1 MNSTQYIKSNRPL
14 YWLALGTFAVGTE
27 SFMIAGLLP
36 GMAKDLDVS
45 VSMAGQLVTVFALAY
60 ALSSP
65 VLAALTGNLNRRR
78 LLIGAMA
85 LFALAN
91 LLAFTASGYW
101 SLMAARVVLALAAAV
116 YVPGANALASVV
128 VPPEQ
133 RGRAIAIVNGGL
145 SLAIALGVPAGTV
158 LGAAMGWRA
167 TFGSVAIIAALAVAG
182 LLIGL
187 PREIGTGLATASL
200 RQRISTAA
208 QPAVLHTLLIT
219 TLWAMASYTTYT
231 YLAPLLEATTL
242 INGPAIGFV
251 LFGWGVSA
259 AIGLAISGRAV
270 DRRGPR
276 AVILPALATSTTAF
290 VVLSL
295 APHFVGKQ
303 FVIVPIVLAIAA
315 WGVAHWAFYPA
326 QQTTLV
332 GVAGVA
338 SAPVVLSLNASF
350 MYLGFSLGAGLGSLT
365 LHYSSLA
372 NLGFVSALCAATALA
387 LALAYTSGR
396 RPAPQLQPSN

>member
-1 MNSTQYIKSNRPL
+1 MNSTQFIKSNRPL

-36 GMAKDLDVS
+36 GMATDLGVS
-45 VSMAGQLVTVFALAY
+45 VAMAGQLVTVFALAY

-85 LFALAN
+85 LFAVAN

-133 RGRAIAIVNGGL
+133 RGRAIGIVNGGL

-231 YLAPLLEATTL
+231 YLAPLFEATTF
-242 INGPAIGFV
+242 INGPVIGFV

-270 DRRGPR
+270 DRKGPR

-295 APHFVGKQ
+295 APHFIGKQ
-303 FVIVPIVLAIAA
+303 FAIVPIVLAIAA

-387 LALAYTSGR
+387 LAYTSGR

>member
-1 MNSTQYIKSNRPL
+1 MDSTQFIKGKRPL

-36 GMAKDLDVS
+36 GMATDLDVS
-45 VSMAGQLVTVFALAY
+45 VGVAGQLVTVFALAY

-65 VLAALTGNLNRRR
+65 VLAALSGNLNRRR

-85 LFALAN
+85 LFAAAN
-91 LLAFTASGYW
+91 LLAFAASGYW

-167 TFGSVAIIAALAVAG
+167 TFASVAIISALAVVG
-182 LLIGL
+182 LLMGL
-187 PREIGTGLATASL
+187 PREIGAGLATASL
-200 RQRISTAA
+200 RQRVSTAA
-208 QPAVLHTLLIT
+208 QPAVLRTLLIT

-259 AIGLAISGRAV
+259 AIGLAISGPAV
-270 DRRGPR
+270 DRKGPR

-290 VVLSL
+290 IVLSL
-295 APHFVGKQ
+295 APHVVGKQ
-303 FVIVPIVLAIAA
+303 IVVVPIVLAIAA

-365 LHYSSLA
+365 LRYSSLA
-372 NLGFVSALCAATALA
+372 NLGFVSAFCAAAALT
-387 LALAYTSGR
+387 LAYASGR
-396 RPAPQLQPSN
+396 RPAPQPYPSN

>member
-1 MNSTQYIKSNRPL
+1 MDSTQFIKGKRPL

-45 VSMAGQLVTVFALAY
+45 VGVAGQLVTVFALAY
-60 ALSSP
+60 ALGSP

-85 LFALAN
+85 LFAAAN
-91 LLAFTASGYW
+91 LLAFAASGYW

-145 SLAIALGVPAGTV
+145 SLAIALGVPAGAV

-167 TFGSVAIIAALAVAG
+167 TFGSVAIISALAVAG

-187 PREIGTGLATASL
+187 PREIGAGLATASL
-200 RQRISTAA
+200 LQRVSTAA
-208 QPAVLHTLLIT
+208 QPAVLRTLLIT

-231 YLAPLLEATTL
+231 YLAPLLESTTI

-259 AIGLAISGRAV
+259 AIGLAISGPAV
-270 DRRGPR
+270 DRKGPR
-276 AVILPALATSTTAF
+276 AVILPALATSTAAF
-290 VVLSL
+290 IVLSL
-295 APHFVGKQ
+295 AAHFVGKQ
-303 FVIVPIVLAIAA
+303 IAIVPIVLAIAA

-332 GVAGVA
+332 SVAGVA

-365 LHYSSLA
+365 LRYSSLT
-372 NLGFVSALCAATALA
+372 NLGFVSALCTAAALT
-387 LALAYTSGR
+387 LAYATGR
-396 RPAPQLQPSN
+396 RAAPQPYPSN

>member
-1 MNSTQYIKSNRPL
+1 MNSAQFIKSNRPL
-14 YWLALGTFAVGTE
+14 YWLSLGTFAVGTE

-36 GMAKDLDVS
+36 GMATDLGVS
-45 VSMAGQLVTVFALAY
+45 VAVAGQLVTVFALAY

-85 LFALAN
+85 LFAVAN

-128 VPPEQ
+128 VPPEH

-145 SLAIALGVPAGTV
+145 SLAIALGVPVGTV
-158 LGAAMGWRA
+158 LGAAMGWRV

-187 PREIGTGLATASL
+187 PREIGTGLATVSL

-208 QPAVLHTLLIT
+208 QPAILHTLLIT

-231 YLAPLLEATTL
+231 YLAPLLETTTF
-242 INGPAIGFV
+242 INGPAIGYV

-270 DRRGPR
+270 DRKGAR

-290 VVLSL
+290 IVLSL
-295 APHFVGKQ
+295 APHFTDKQ
-303 FVIVPIVLAIAA
+303 FAVVPLVLAIAA

-372 NLGFVSALCAATALA
+372 NLGFVSALCTATALI
-387 LALAYTSGR
+387 LAYTSDR
-396 RPAPQLQPSN
+396 RPAPQLQSSN

>member
-1 MNSTQYIKSNRPL
+1 MNSTQFIESNRPL

-45 VSMAGQLVTVFALAY
+45 VATAGQLVTVFALAY

-85 LFALAN
+85 IFAVAN

-101 SLMAARVVLALAAAV
+101 SLMAARLVLALAAAV

-187 PREIGTGLATASL
+187 PRGIGTGLATASL

-242 INGPAIGFV
+242 INGSAIGFV

-259 AIGLAISGRAV
+259 AIGLAISGRTV
-270 DRRGPR
+270 DRSGPR

-295 APHFVGKQ
+295 APHFIDKQ

-372 NLGFVSALCAATALA
+372 NLGFVSALCTATALT
-387 LALAYTSGR
+387 LAYTSGR

>member
-45 VSMAGQLVTVFALAY
+45 VATAGQLVTVFALAY

-85 LFALAN
+85 LFAVAN

-101 SLMAARVVLALAAAV
+101 SLMAARLVLALAAAV

-259 AIGLAISGRAV
+259 AIGLAISGRTV
-270 DRRGPR
+270 DRSGPR

-295 APHFVGKQ
+295 APHCIDKQ
-303 FVIVPIVLAIAA
+303 FVIVPVVLAIAA

-326 QQTTLV
+326 QQTRLV

-372 NLGFVSALCAATALA
+372 NLGFVSALCTATALI
-387 LALAYTSGR
+387 LAYTSGR

>member
-1 MNSTQYIKSNRPL
+1 MDSSQFIKGKRPL

-45 VSMAGQLVTVFALAY
+45 VGVAGQLVTVFALAY
-60 ALSSP
+60 ALGSP
-65 VLAALTGNLNRRR
+65 VLAALTGHLNRRR

-85 LFALAN
+85 LFAVAN
-91 LLAFTASGYW
+91 LLAFAASGYW

-167 TFGSVAIIAALAVAG
+167 TFGSVAILSALAVAG
-182 LLIGL
+182 LLMGL
-187 PREIGTGLATASL
+187 PRGMGVGLATASL
-200 RQRISTAA
+200 RQRVATAA
-208 QPAVLHTLLIT
+208 QPAVLRTLLIT

-259 AIGLAISGRAV
+259 AIGLAISGPAV
-270 DRRGPR
+270 DRKGPR

-290 VVLSL
+290 IVLSL

-303 FVIVPIVLAIAA
+303 FAIVPILLAIAA

-338 SAPVVLSLNASF
+338 TAPVVLSLNASF

-365 LHYSSLA
+365 LGYSSLA
-372 NLGFVSALCAATALA
+372 NLGFVSALCAAAALT
-387 LALAYTSGR
+387 LAYASGR
-396 RPAPQLQPSN
+396 RPVPQPSPSN

>member
-1 MNSTQYIKSNRPL
+1 MNSTQFIKSNRPL

-36 GMAKDLDVS
+36 GMATDLGVS
-45 VSMAGQLVTVFALAY
+45 VAMAGQLVTVFALAY

-65 VLAALTGNLNRRR
+65 VLAALSGNLNRRR

-85 LFALAN
+85 LFAVAN

-145 SLAIALGVPAGTV
+145 SLAIALGVPVGTV

-200 RQRISTAA
+200 RLRISTAA

-231 YLAPLLEATTL
+231 YLAPLLEATTF

-270 DRRGPR
+270 DRKGPR

-295 APHFVGKQ
+295 APHFIDKQ
-303 FVIVPIVLAIAA
+303 FAVVPIVLAIAA

-372 NLGFVSALCAATALA
+372 NLGFVSALCVATALT
-387 LALAYTSGR
+387 LAYTSGR

>member
-1 MNSTQYIKSNRPL
+1 MNSTQFIKSNRPL

-36 GMAKDLDVS
+36 GMAKDLGVS
-45 VSMAGQLVTVFALAY
+45 VATAGQLVTVFALAY

-85 LFALAN
+85 IFALAN

-295 APHFVGKQ
+295 APHFIGKQ

-387 LALAYTSGR
+387 LAYTSGR

>member
-1 MNSTQYIKSNRPL
+1 MNSTQFIKNNRPL

-45 VSMAGQLVTVFALAY
+45 VATAGQLVTVFALAY

-85 LFALAN
+85 LFAVAN

-187 PREIGTGLATASL
+187 PRGIGTGLATASL

-231 YLAPLLEATTL
+231 YLAPLLEATTF

-251 LFGWGVSA
+251 LFGWGVAA

-270 DRRGPR
+270 DRKGPR

-295 APHFVGKQ
+295 APHFIDKQ
-303 FVIVPIVLAIAA
+303 FVFVPIVLAIAA

-338 SAPVVLSLNASF
+338 SAPLVLSLNASF

-372 NLGFVSALCAATALA
+372 NLGFVSALCAATALT
-387 LALAYTSGR
+387 LAYTSGR

>member
-1 MNSTQYIKSNRPL
+1 MNSIPFIKSNRPL

-45 VSMAGQLVTVFALAY
+45 VATAGQLVTVFALAY

-85 LFALAN
+85 LFAVAN
-91 LLAFTASGYW
+91 LLAFTACGYW
-101 SLMAARVVLALAAAV
+101 SLMAARLVLALAAAV

-128 VPPEQ
+128 VPPQQ

-270 DRRGPR
+270 DRKGPR

-295 APHFVGKQ
+295 APHFIDKQ
-303 FVIVPIVLAIAA
+303 FVIVPVVLAIAA

-326 QQTTLV
+326 QQTRLV

-365 LHYSSLA
+365 LHYSSLT
-372 NLGFVSALCAATALA
+372 NLGFVSALCTVTALI
-387 LALAYTSGR
+387 LAYTSGR
-396 RPAPQLQPSN
+396 RAAPQLQPSN